1 MDNVLM
7 SQDPPGATA
16 VCLCHSPLSSLSPPP
31 VSPSITL
38 ACLLSFHLV
47 SCTCHTFPPVSSPL
61 FSSPLSNL
69 LFPLMDISN
78 VHHYARLGGDS
89 FLQLLTGKALWDYSL
104 IDYISESKLYSLIH
118 PSFCSSPYHRTNCA
132 LHHCSIQSIS
142 LSIHQSVQLL
152 IYSIWNHYH

>member
-7 SQDPPGATA
+7 SQGPPGTTA

-38 ACLLSFHLV
+38 ACLLPFHLV

-61 FSSPLSNL
+61 SNL
-69 LFPLMDISN
+69 LFPLCPSL
-78 VHHYARLGGDS
+78 RPSGGNS
-89 FLQLLTGKALWDYSL
+89 FLQLLTGMALWDYSL

-118 PSFCSSPYHRTNCA
+118 PSFCSSPCHRANCA
-132 LHHCSIQSIS
+132 LRHCSIQSFS
-142 LSIHQSVQLL
+142 LSIHQPVQLL
-152 IYSIWNHYH
+152 IDSIWNHYH